1 MFIFINGAVF
11 GFKFLCGWSLC
22 SFYAFLVLLL
32 CNAPSQIDLAEYAHK
47 CIAGKA
53 LSLFSIS
60 WHGVRCIC
68 LSSVVKII
76 LQSFDFVFDFRRR
89 IVDIVIKMNL
99 AIQQLE
105 HNKRPRAVRIPCQ
118 VHRAWPGP
126 HFLERNTMNQEQHN
140 LIEVVEFCRVHNLPG
155 EIVGRWVWL
164 RFGAKPG
171 PEVRELIKSYGFRW
185 VNRRGAWAHN
195 CGHYCKQGVGDPRL
209 KYGCRAIL
217 ADDAKVA

>member
-76 LQSFDFVFDFRRR
+76 LQSLDFVFDFLPH

-99 AIQQLE
+99 AI
-105 HNKRPRAVRIPCQ
+105 HNKLNTTSGPALCAYLARFIAHGRGRIFWSVIQ
-118 VHRAWPGP
+118 
-126 HFLERNTMNQEQHN
+126 
-140 LIEVVEFCRVHNLPG
+140 
-155 EIVGRWVWL
+155 
-164 RFGAKPG
+164 
-171 PEVRELIKSYGFRW
+171 
-185 VNRRGAWAHN
+185 
-195 CGHYCKQGVGDPRL
+195 
-209 KYGCRAIL
+209 
-217 ADDAKVA
+217 